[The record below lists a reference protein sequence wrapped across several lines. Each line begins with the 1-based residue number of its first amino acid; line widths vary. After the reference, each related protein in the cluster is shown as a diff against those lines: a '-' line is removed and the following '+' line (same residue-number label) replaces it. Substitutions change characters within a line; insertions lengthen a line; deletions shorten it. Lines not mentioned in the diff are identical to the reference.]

1 MTTVT
6 IRIDQTLKSELQR
19 LLSDLGMDMTT
30 FFTIRAKQAVREQ
43 ALPFYQT

>member
-30 FFTIRAKQAVREQ
+30 FFTIAAKQAVREQ

>member
-30 FFTIRAKQAVREQ
+30 FLRSLQNRQ
-43 ALPFYQT
+43 